1 MEDRTSLIHQIFQA
15 IEDNDRG
22 EHFWQLL
29 EQTRSDEGPVYM
41 TYASQT
47 PQSLAQQLHRTDLF
61 RLLELNRNLAYIRAR
76 FLS

>member
-1 MEDRTSLIHQIFQA
+1 MEDKSALIHRIFQA
-15 IEDNDRG
+15 IEDDERG

-47 PQSLAQQLHRTDLF
+47 PQSLAQQLHRTQLF
-61 RLLELNRNLAYIRAR
+61 QLLQLHENLARIRAR